1 MYQLQ
6 IEFCHPQM
14 RDEVFILKWKL
25 LDHMAAAVWLE
36 LFIECLKSEDIFFSR
51 FTGFIGGEKN
61 QTFLMQQLNKCI
73 DIINEDGRY
82 KLKEKGTEFTQEF
95 SNIIHHSFEVL
106 RGHRDFPTE
115 YYKNSS
121 EKVAKAVRGL
131 NYYIHDLEALERN
144 TKSEKIG
151 VEDSTPFSG
160 VIVEIKNCKRLM
172 IPSIFNCLFTT
183 NIDFGDLVVH
193 YSQLGKTWPEAF
205 YDKDEEIFREAILPH
220 YALSGEFDILFGE
233 LRPDEN
239 FTKDFGTFLR
249 GKGLD
254 PNDSS
259 LRLGHLP
266 LAKLINESGVSQRE
280 LKKELKKKLASFCD
294 IKGIKVFHNKEL
306 LAERSLT
313 NSADILI
320 NG

>member
-1 MYQLQ
+1 MIQIQ
-6 IEFCHPQM
+6 IEFSPPQK
-14 RDEVFILKWKL
+14 RDEVFVLKWKL
-25 LDHMAAAVWLE
+25 LDHMAATVWLE
-36 LFIECLKSEDIFFSR
+36 LFLECLKSEDIFFSR

-61 QTFLMQQLNKCI
+61 QDFLMQQLNKCI
-73 DIINEDGRY
+73 DIVNEDGRY
-82 KLKEKGTEFTQEF
+82 EIKEKGTIFTQDF
-95 SNIIHHSFEVL
+95 SNVIHHHFEVL

-115 YYKNSS
+115 YYRNSS
-121 EKVAKAVRGL
+121 EQVAKAVRGL

-144 TKSEKIG
+144 RAAEKMSAD
-151 VEDSTPFSG
+151 DSTAFSG

-172 IPSIFNCLFTT
+172 IPSIFNHLFTT

-193 YSQLGKTWPEAF
+193 YSQLGKTWLEAF

-233 LRPDEN
+233 LKPDGN
-239 FTKDFGTFLR
+239 FLKDFGEFLR

-266 LAKLINESGVSQRE
+266 LAKLMNESSMSHRE
-280 LKKELKKKLASFCD
+280 LKKELKKKLAIFCD
-294 IKGIKVFHNKEL
+294 IKAVKVFCNSEL
-306 LAERSLT
+306 LVERDLV
-313 NSADILI
+313 NSADVLI